1 MFIRPTDSSWDRSY
15 SIILIPAVR
24 NSGYSKGRDS
34 MTFLRTTI
42 LATAAA
48 ALCCCITI
56 LNASQ
61 PLSQAG
67 TVQKAP
73 DNSNQNKN
81 QNPTADNQSNAQS
94 DRMTTAKIRKAITAD
109 KTLSTYAHNV
119 KIITLNGAVTLK
131 GPVTSDEEKQKIAA
145 MAANIVSANKV
156 TDELTVKP

>member
-1 MFIRPTDSSWDRSY
+1 
-15 SIILIPAVR
+15 
-24 NSGYSKGRDS
+24 
-34 MTFLRTTI
+34 MTLFRTTI
-42 LATAAA
+42 LATAAVA
-48 ALCCCITI
+48 VCCCTSQ

-61 PLSQAG
+61 PSSQTG
-67 TVQKAP
+67 TAQTAP

-81 QNPTADNQSNAQS
+81 QNPTAGNQSNAQS
-94 DRMTTAKIRKAITAD
+94 DRMTTAKIRKAITGD

-131 GPVTSDEEKQKIAA
+131 GPVTSDEEKQKVAA

>member
-1 MFIRPTDSSWDRSY
+1 
-15 SIILIPAVR
+15 
-24 NSGYSKGRDS
+24 

-48 ALCCCITI
+48 ALCCFTNN
-56 LNASQ
+56 LNAYE
-61 PLSQAG
+61 PPSQAE
-67 TVQKAP
+67 TAQTAP

-81 QNPTADNQSNAQS
+81 QTPTADNQSNAQS

-131 GPVTSDEEKQKIAA
+131 GPVKSDEEKQKVAS

-156 TDELTVKP
+156 MDELTVKP